1 MNGSNLPP
9 FMGYLP
15 PVVDGTLL
23 ELMNM
28 SYPDYPPRAGR
39 TGAQLSESRL
49 LALDSL
55 RRFFKEKPHQ
65 RAAEIVG
72 EAVLRQ
78 TPFCLY
84 LRNFGLGAR
93 V

>member
-28 SYPDYPPRAGR
+28 SYPDYPPSASSRD
-39 TGAQLSESRL
+39 SESC
-49 LALDSL
+49 A
-55 RRFFKEKPHQ
+55 P
-65 RAAEIVG
+65 
-72 EAVLRQ
+72 VL
-78 TPFCLY
+78 P
-84 LRNFGLGAR
+84 AR
-93 V
+93 GG

>member
-1 MNGSNLPP
+1 MNDGNLPP

-39 TGAQLSESRL
+39 TGAQLPESRL
-49 LALDSL
+49 VALDSL
-55 RRFFKEKPHQ
+55 RLFF
-65 RAAEIVG
+65 
-72 EAVLRQ
+72 
-78 TPFCLY
+78 
-84 LRNFGLGAR
+84 
-93 V
+93 